1 MRRLQEEGTYTQ
13 RTRRADE
20 EEAGATSQP
29 GGFKRT
35 STKEQ
40 AHPRSLL
47 WSGKMASKTAAARR
61 VTRSNNRLGS
71 QEFPTA
77 DGMAVHRWDETA
89 FSIDTL
95 EGNSINEMRK
105 WAVWGNY
112 VGHGNGDGWLH
123 VALEVMKNESK
134 RYSCLI
140 GESSVPVC
148 IVRLL
153 AQTFSHISIY
163 DCTDYMFPPIFASE
177 NTDKDSHKIT
187 VTW

>member
-13 RTRRADE
+13 RARRADE
-20 EEAGATSQP
+20 EEAGATSQL

-35 STKEQ
+35 DTKEQ
-40 AHPRSLL
+40 AHPKSLL
-47 WSGKMASKTAAARR
+47 WCEKMASKTAAARR

-71 QEFPTA
+71 QDFPTA
-77 DGMAVHRWDETA
+77 NRTTVHRWDETA

-95 EGNSINEMRK
+95 EGKSIHEMRK

-112 VGHGNGDGWLH
+112 VGHGNGDGWLL

-140 GESSVPVC
+140 RDSFVSCWCV
-148 IVRLL
+148 VR
-153 AQTFSHISIY
+153 S
-163 DCTDYMFPPIFASE
+163 C
-177 NTDKDSHKIT
+177 
-187 VTW
+187 